1 MGLLWSAVKWKLG
14 GIGRLFGTSRL
25 QLKFYKDNSVE
36 IKAYKPNKEKAVSWS
51 SQTGETK
58 THIRRNWHYM
68 KSNGAPVDV
77 VVEGK
82 SENLNI
88 IDENRS
94 TQEDSDTA
102 GLCLSYMQLG
112 EQIER
117 RKHKGFS
124 KETLLMVMI
133 VVALAASVF
142 SMFSVYT
149 FTTQTIPEIVGSLDA
164 KIAEVNALAV
174 SNVQAIENPG
184 GSGSTSGIVL
194 PSGSG

>member
-1 MGLLWSAVKWKLG
+1 MGLLWSALKWKLG

-25 QLKFYKDNSVE
+25 QLKFHKDNSVE
-36 IKAYKPNKEKAVSWS
+36 FLAYKPNKEKTVGWK
-51 SQTGETK
+51 SQTGEAK
-58 THIRRNWHYM
+58 THIRRNWHYL
-68 KSNGAPVDV
+68 KSNGIPVDV
-77 VVEGK
+77 CVEGK
-82 SENLNI
+82 PENLNI
-88 IDENRS
+88 IENNRS

-124 KETLLMVMI
+124 KETLLLVMI
-133 VVALAASVF
+133 IVALAASVF

-164 KIAEVNALAV
+164 KIAEVNALTESAV
-174 SNVQAIENPG
+174 KNIDAPG
-184 GSGSTSGIVL
+184 DTSGIVM
-194 PSGSG
+194 PSGGG

>member
-1 MGLLWSAVKWKLG
+1 MGLLWSALKWKLG

-25 QLKFYKDNSVE
+25 MFKFHKDNSVE
-36 IKAYKPNKEKAVSWS
+36 FLAYKPNKEKAVAWN

-58 THIRRNWHYM
+58 THIRRNWHYL
-68 KSNGAPVDV
+68 KSNGVPVDV

-82 SENLNI
+82 AENLNI
-88 IDENRS
+88 IEDHRS

-124 KETLLMVMI
+124 KETLVLLMVLI
-133 VVALAASVF
+133 SLAASVL
-142 SMFSVYT
+142 SVVNGYNYST
-149 FTTQTIPEIVGSLDA
+149 VVIPETVAALDA
-164 KIAEVNALAV
+164 KIAEVNALAESAV
-174 SNVQAIENPG
+174 KNIDAPSD
-184 GSGSTSGIVL
+184 TSGIVM
-194 PSGSG
+194 PSGGG